1 MYVNFHAKILFHLML
16 LIKGNNGK
24 CKSKKRILLHVLIYL
39 GVEWRYNKM
48 NEGSIHVFLHD
59 HILYLVILCVVLQ
72 HNNKLQTIENI
83 VKGRMLLVLDANML
97 SSALMILPR
106 NIFKETLKLLSLNV
120 LQTYKRI
127 QINC

>member
-1 MYVNFHAKILFHLML
+1 MYADKFGTKVKQ
-16 LIKGNNGK
+16 
-24 CKSKKRILLHVLIYL
+24 
-39 GVEWRYNKM
+39 
-48 NEGSIHVFLHD
+48 NER
-59 HILYLVILCVVLQ
+59 Q
-72 HNNKLQTIENI
+72 HNNKLQTIENV